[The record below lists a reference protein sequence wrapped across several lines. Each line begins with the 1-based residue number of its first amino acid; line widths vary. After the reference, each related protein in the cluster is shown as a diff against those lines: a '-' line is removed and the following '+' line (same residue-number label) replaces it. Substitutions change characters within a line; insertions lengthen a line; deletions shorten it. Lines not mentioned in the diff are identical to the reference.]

1 MRDGEIGELTL
12 RGWHVLKGYWQ
23 NPEES
28 GKQIV
33 DGWLF
38 MGDLVSRNEDG
49 FFTIYG
55 RNKDLINR
63 GGYKIYPYELE
74 SLIIEHPNVE
84 QVCIVA
90 TPNPVLGENICACV
104 IPVEGRAV
112 TLEEIRDFLEG
123 KIAKNKLPNELC
135 IMKKFPTLSGG
146 VKVKKFGENGLTE
159 LAKKD

>member
-1 MRDGEIGELTL
+1 
-12 RGWHVLKGYWQ
+12 
-23 NPEES
+23 
-28 GKQIV
+28 
-33 DGWLF
+33 
-38 MGDLVSRNEDG
+38 MGDLVSRDENG

-74 SLIIEHPNVE
+74 SLIIEHPDVE

-104 IPVEGRAV
+104 IPPEDRTV

-123 KIAKNKLPNELC
+123 KVAKNKLPNELC
-135 IMKKFPTLSGG
+135 IMKQFPTLSGG
-146 VKVKKFGENGLTE
+146 VKIKKFGENGLME
-159 LAKKD
+159 LAKNDLNREGYRK